1 MKILI
6 IGYDEELTA
15 LTGKILERK
24 GYDVICCTDIRRVQT
39 LIERENVRLV
49 IADIE
54 AEESERLEF
63 CKAVKS
69 MRKPPKLLFIGKSG
83 EEESRAL
90 NAGVDDWLKKP
101 YKTSVFLA
109 RISALLRQCI
119 VSSEINEQEELSI

>member
-24 GYDVICCTDIRRVQT
+24 GYDVICCTDIRKIQT
-39 LIERENVRLV
+39 LIKQESVRLV

-54 AEESERLEF
+54 EEEAERLEF
-63 CKAVKS
+63 CKSVKGLS
-69 MRKPPKLLFIGKSG
+69 KPPKLLFIGKSD
-83 EEESRAL
+83 EEESRML
-90 NAGVDDWLKKP
+90 NTGADDWLKKP

-109 RISALLRQCI
+109 RISALMRQCT
-119 VSSEINEQEELSI
+119 VGFEINKQEELSI

>member
-1 MKILI
+1 MKILV

-39 LIERENVRLV
+39 LIERENVRFV

-54 AEESERLEF
+54 AEEAERIEF

-69 MRKPPKLLFIGKSG
+69 MRKPPKLIFIGKSD

-90 NAGVDDWLKKP
+90 NAGADDWLKKP

-109 RISALLRQCI
+109 RISALMRQCT
-119 VSSEINEQEELSI
+119 VGLEIKKQEELSL

>member
-1 MKILI
+1 MKILV

-24 GYDVICCTDIRRVQT
+24 GYDVICCTDICRVQT

-54 AEESERLEF
+54 AEEPERLEF

-69 MRKPPKLLFIGKSG
+69 MRNPPKLIFIGKSD

-90 NAGVDDWLKKP
+90 NAGADDWLKKP

-109 RISALLRQCI
+109 RISALMRQCT
-119 VSSEINEQEELSI
+119 VDLEIKKQEELSL

>member
-24 GYDVICCTDIRRVQT
+24 GYDVACYTDIRKAFT
-39 LIERENVRLV
+39 LIECENIHLV

-63 CKAVKS
+63 CKAIKNLK
-69 MRKPPKLLFIGKSG
+69 RPPKLLFIGKSD
-83 EEESRAL
+83 EEESRVL
-90 NAGVDDWLKKP
+90 NAGADSWLKKP
-101 YKTSVFLA
+101 YKTTVFLA
-109 RISALLRQCI
+109 RISALLRQCT
-119 VSSEINEQEELSI
+119 VDSQTHKREELSI